1 MCYGIFLKETVVET
15 LNDISFLFE
24 YYIYVY
30 IRYVYI
36 YKTELKLA
44 VKSWILDLLSKFLER
59 NTLRTDDS
67 AKLETCT
74 FLHIAEN
81 SRTF

>member
-15 LNDISFLFE
+15 LNISFIFE
-24 YYIYVY
+24 YYIYVS

-36 YKTELKLA
+36 YKIELKLA

-74 FLHIAEN
+74 FLHTAEN
-81 SRTF
+81 RRTF